1 MSATHLKFTV
11 LMTFQSILA
20 FSNNINFSYF
30 YSIQSTY
37 TQKLSIFLLAYV
49 LCYNDLHMVVLSR
62 LRREGAMLLFVGEMG
77 VHLFPSKLL
86 SSYCHFIFHFFL
98 LLQWLL
104 EVFCLLIVNLR
115 GISFIIVMIT
125 FYFYILMSGSYWI

>member
-20 FSNNINFSYF
+20 FCSNNINFSYF
-30 YSIQSTY
+30 YSTQSTY

-62 LRREGAMLLFVGEMG
+62 LRREGAMLLFVAGG
-77 VHLFPSKLL
+77 NGGK
-86 SSYCHFIFHFFL
+86 FIPLKVTFFL
-98 LLQWLL
+98 LPFHFSFLP
-104 EVFCLLIVNLR
+104 IVTMA
-115 GISFIIVMIT
+115 V
-125 FYFYILMSGSYWI
+125 